1 MRFSIVRIDKKRVL
15 RLSLK
20 PAEWFLERI
29 KTNTKSQEI
38 GELRR
43 HIATF
48 GDAPASER
56 QTNIARVYPSVE
68 LAKTGNGNLEI
79 VAFNGLVALHVP
91 ELLRKEDRQAVKEA
105 SKIRDVP
112 AHTQPPCLQRPVQR
126 TD

>member
-1 MRFSIVRIDKKRVL
+1 M
-15 RLSLK
+15 
-20 PAEWFLERI
+20 ERI
-29 KTNTKSQEI
+29 TTDTKSQEI

-48 GDAPASER
+48 GDAPNSER
-56 QTNIARVYPSVE
+56 QATIARVYPSVE
-68 LAKTGNGNLEI
+68 LDKTGNGNLEI

-91 ELLRKEDRQAVKEA
+91 ELLREEDRQAVKEA

-126 TD
+126 TDIILPAKMNKG